1 MCIGNGEIICNF
13 IMELC
18 IIMKSPWKINF
29 VKIFSLLFPGM
40 LQSAWSTASSTGR
53 LTSGLL
59 EWPCMSS
66 SRTVIPHAA
75 LCRWVASRFVPVSK
89 TLSQCFSTA
98 ESQELFEWVTECAVK
113 ETTTNV
119 ILRFLSDARLWK
131 MCVGTVDTS
140 VRRSLSKECLRKT
153 CFDSVFAVM
162 RCCQDIC
169 VSVNILTV
177 FFVSCCVIKS
187 HSPQKSNLSCPVLVA
202 RAVYYLIINKEQ
214 KKLSMQLRSYV
225 VN

>member
-1 MCIGNGEIICNF
+1 MCIGNDEIVCNF

-18 IIMKSPWKINF
+18 IIMKSPWKIHF
-29 VKIFSLLFPGM
+29 VMIFSLLFPGM

-75 LCRWVASRFVPVSK
+75 LCRWVASRFSPVSK
-89 TLSQCFSTA
+89 TLSQWFSTG
-98 ESQELFEWVTECAVK
+98 ESQELFEWVAECAVK
-113 ETTTNV
+113 KTTTNV
-119 ILRFLSDARLWK
+119 IQRFSDARLWK
-131 MCVGTVDTS
+131 MYVGTVDS
-140 VRRSLSKECLRKT
+140 SDRHSLSKECLRKT

-162 RCCQDIC
+162 RCCQAIC
-169 VSVNILTV
+169 QCQYSNAI
-177 FFVSCCVIKS
+177 FVTCCVIKS

-202 RAVYYLIINKEQ
+202 RTL
-214 KKLSMQLRSYV
+214 
-225 VN
+225 